1 MNKCDFRGKSHEEI
15 AIFTKACDV
24 FALPVYTHNKEGTE
38 PWRLVINEALS
49 DSRPVVVIDAVGCSE
64 DLVINGYNGY
74 VVKEKDIDGLKNA
87 KRDILINNEKLF
99 HFKSN
104 AYNVIEEYTYEN
116 MAKDMINSINDI
128 L

>member
-1 MNKCDFRGKSHEEI
+1 MVILPYSLKLT
-15 AIFTKACDV
+15 IFCFPA
-24 FALPVYTHNKEGTE
+24 YTHNKEVAE
-38 PWRLVINEALS
+38 PWGLVINEALS
-49 DSRPVVVIDAVGCSE
+49 ASRPVVVTDAVGCSE

-87 KRDILINNEKLF
+87 IKDILINDEKLF

-104 AYNVIEEYTYEN
+104 AHNVIQEYTYEN

>member
-1 MNKCDFRGKSHEEI
+1 MVILPYSLKLT
-15 AIFTKACDV
+15 IFCFPA
-24 FALPVYTHNKEGTE
+24 YTHNKEVAE
-38 PWRLVINEALS
+38 PWGLVINEALS
-49 DSRPVVVIDAVGCSE
+49 ASRPVIVTDAVGCSE

-104 AYNVIEEYTYEN
+104 AYNVIEAVSYTHLTLPTIY
-116 MAKDMINSINDI
+116 SV
-128 L
+128 